1 MSFPFP
7 VTDQGFRQTAMLR
20 IRGYRFPSLRRT
32 ICTSPHGARSMPGSV
47 IQTALR
53 LPAVHRYAAVPGPF
67 KEQELRSGGVA
78 FEETLQIAVREHL
91 IPDQASGAP
100 SFRSAWLA
108 CMKRPQRHSSV
119 IPPGIMKSTTPGS
132 APAFFLASN
141 SARYSAR
148 SSCTIPRR
156 GFR

>member
-1 MSFPFP
+1 MHLS
-7 VTDQGFRQTAMLR
+7 AWSE
-20 IRGYRFPSLRRT
+20 IN
-32 ICTSPHGARSMPGSV
+32 AGSV

-53 LPAVHRYAAVPGPF
+53 LPAVHRYAAVPSPF
-67 KEQELRSGGVA
+67 KEQGLRSGGVA

-132 APAFFLASN
+132 APAF
-141 SARYSAR
+141 
-148 SSCTIPRR
+148 SSLRTPPDTPPGAVAQFRGEVSGKPDPSHSPPR
-156 GFR
+156 

>member
-1 MSFPFP
+1 MHLS
-7 VTDQGFRQTAMLR
+7 AWSE
-20 IRGYRFPSLRRT
+20 IN
-32 ICTSPHGARSMPGSV
+32 AGSV

-100 SFRSAWLA
+100 VFQKRMARVHEASAA
-108 CMKRPQRHSSV
+108 AFIRD
-119 IPPGIMKSTTPGS
+119 S
-132 APAFFLASN
+132 AGDNEIDHTGERTGWVDRLFIREPEEN
-141 SARYSAR
+141 KEE
-148 SSCTIPRR
+148 
-156 GFR
+156 